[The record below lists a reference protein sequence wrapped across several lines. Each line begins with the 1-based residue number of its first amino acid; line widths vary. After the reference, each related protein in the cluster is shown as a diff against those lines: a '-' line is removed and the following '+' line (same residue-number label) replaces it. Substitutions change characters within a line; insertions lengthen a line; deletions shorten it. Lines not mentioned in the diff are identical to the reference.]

1 MANTTDIAKVNDFI
15 KALSELTG
23 DDTMPSQQQLLLLG
37 LFVHGVTNQ
46 ADIEELTG
54 VKRSSN
60 SRNITKLGIGE
71 RSASEPGPR
80 WVESFE
86 DPMDRRTK
94 LVRLTPKGREL
105 IDSAWIKSFS
115 KTNSFSTTKTT

>member
-1 MANTTDIAKVNDFI
+1 MAKLTTDIANVASFI
-15 KALSELTG
+15 KNLSEMTG
-23 DDTMPSQQQLLLLG
+23 DYTMPSQQQLLLLG

-71 RSASEPGPR
+71 RGDTGPKL
-80 WVESFE
+80 VESFE

-94 LVRLTPKGREL
+94 LVRLTNKGKEL
-105 IDSAWIKSFS
+105 VECAWSKSFS
-115 KTNSFSTTKTT
+115 NTLES

>member
-1 MANTTDIAKVNDFI
+1 MANTTDIAKVNEFI

-71 RSASEPGPR
+71 RSSSEPGPR

-105 IDSAWIKSFS
+105 IESAWTKSFADKQS
-115 KTNSFSTTKTT
+115 KTTIT

>member
-1 MANTTDIAKVNDFI
+1 MAKLTNDIANVASFI
-15 KALSELTG
+15 KNISELTE
-23 DDTMPSQQQLLLLG
+23 DYTMPSQQQLLLLG
-37 LFVHGVTNQ
+37 LFVRGVTNQ

-71 RSASEPGPR
+71 RGETGPKL
-80 WVESFE
+80 VESFE

-94 LVRLTPKGREL
+94 LVRLTPKGKDLLE
-105 IDSAWIKSFS
+105 SAWNKSFGN
-115 KTNSFSTTKTT
+115 T